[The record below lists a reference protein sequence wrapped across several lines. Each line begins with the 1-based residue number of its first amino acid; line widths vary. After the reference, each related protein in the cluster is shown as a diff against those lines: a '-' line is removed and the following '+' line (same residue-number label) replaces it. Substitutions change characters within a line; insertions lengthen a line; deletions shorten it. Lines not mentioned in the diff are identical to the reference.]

1 MASNKKGKISLQPLD
16 DRLVVKRLDDESVT
30 AGGIVLPDS
39 AKEKSQKGSVVAI
52 GPGRRL
58 DNGKRAVLEVSV
70 GDTVLFGKY
79 AGSEVKIDGEE
90 YTILRESELLARLS

>member
-1 MASNKKGKISLQPLD
+1 MSKKGKIALQPLD
-16 DRLVVKRLDDESVT
+16 DRLVVKRVDDESVT
-30 AGGIVLPDS
+30 AGGIMLPDS

-58 DNGKRAVLEVSV
+58 DDGKRSPMEVSV

-79 AGSEVKIDGEE
+79 AGSEVKIEGEE

>member
-1 MASNKKGKISLQPLD
+1 MSKKKIALQPLD
-16 DRLVVKRLDDESVT
+16 DRLVLKRLDDETVT
-30 AGGIVLPDS
+30 SGGIVLPDS
-39 AKEKSQKGSVVAI
+39 AKEKSQKGSVVAV

-58 DNGKRAVLEVSV
+58 DSGKRAPLEVSV

>member
-1 MASNKKGKISLQPLD
+1 MAKKDKISLQPLD
-16 DRLVVKRLDDESVT
+16 DRLIVKRLDDESVT

-58 DNGKRAVLEVSV
+58 DNGKRAALEVGV

-90 YTILRESELLARLS
+90 YTILRESELLAKLS